1 MEIIK
6 VYPKNQKQI
15 TLLKSLLEEMKVQFE
30 VGKYDETQM
39 SETEFIKKIDQSIAQ
54 AESGQTHKLSK
65 EEQKTLL
72 GL

>member
-1 MEIIK
+1 
-6 VYPKNQKQI
+6 
-15 TLLKSLLEEMKVQFE
+15 MKVQFE